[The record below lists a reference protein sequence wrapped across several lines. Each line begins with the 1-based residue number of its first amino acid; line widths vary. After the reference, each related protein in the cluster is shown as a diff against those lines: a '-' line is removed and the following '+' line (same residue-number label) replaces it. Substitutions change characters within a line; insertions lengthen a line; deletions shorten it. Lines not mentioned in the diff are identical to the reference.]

1 MFTRSIATA
10 LCLGTAAC
18 ATPTAAP
25 PVASA
30 PQQVD
35 GVARTVLAQP
45 NVAGIGMAR
54 IENGRVVWMDFWGE
68 QDDDISVGPQTAFN
82 VASVAK
88 TVLAETTYRIADRTD
103 LDLDDPIAAYYEHP
117 ELSKDARYAR
127 LTPRILLSHQAGL
140 LNWADSYDDGKLAF
154 IDEPGNGEVHYS
166 GAGITIVMRYL
177 EARYGK
183 PYPELVDEYLFDP
196 LGIEEIAVGREEWL
210 DGRVASPIDA
220 RGKRYAPFT
229 NDSSGALITV
239 GAYNPA
245 DNLYAT
251 VPGYAR
257 LLVALIGADDL
268 SPEMQQAR
276 RTLLS
281 RSDSALGYVC
291 VAAPKDCP
299 DPLGY
304 GPGWTL
310 FGEPERMILNHSG
323 NDFGE
328 HAQVYFSPD
337 TREGLVLF
345 MNGGDAFELGLRLLE
360 ATDPDLLM
368 ARHYRALFDQMAAKA
383 E

>member
-1 MFTRSIATA
+1 MIFRTIAVA
-10 LCLGTAAC
+10 MCLGAAAC
-18 ATPTAAP
+18 ATPMATP
-25 PVASA
+25 PVAGA
-30 PQQVD
+30 PRQVD
-35 GVARTVLAQP
+35 TVARTVLAQP

-68 QDDDISVGPQTAFN
+68 QAEGVPVGPQTTFN

-117 ELSKDARYAR
+117 ELSKDARYAK

-183 PYPELVDEYLFDP
+183 TYPELVDEFLFRP
-196 LGIEEIAVGREEWL
+196 LGIEEIAVGREKWL
-210 DGRVASPIDA
+210 EERVAGPVDSN
-220 RGKRYAPFT
+220 GKPYAPFT
-229 NDSSGALITV
+229 NDSSGALIPM

-257 LLVALIGADDL
+257 LLVALIEADDL
-268 SPEMQQAR
+268 SPEMQQTR
-276 RTLLS
+276 RTLRS

-291 VAAPKDCP
+291 VAAPENCP
-299 DPLGY
+299 NPLGY

-310 FGEPERMILNHSG
+310 FGEPGRMILNHSG

-328 HAQVYFSPD
+328 HAQVYFSPE

-345 MNGGDAFELGLRLLE
+345 MNGGDAFELGLRLIE

-368 ARHYRALFDQMAAKA
+368 AKHYRALFDEMAQS